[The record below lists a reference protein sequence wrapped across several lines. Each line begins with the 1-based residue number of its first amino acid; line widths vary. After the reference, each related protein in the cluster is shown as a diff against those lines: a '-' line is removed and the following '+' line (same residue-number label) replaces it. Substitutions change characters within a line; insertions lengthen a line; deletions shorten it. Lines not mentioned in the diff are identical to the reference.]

1 MIDDRQSRPGASLL
15 PFARNG
21 ISRAVRF
28 QIAVTVAVTIA
39 GNSHLSYVVPAGRG
53 TGNGVLHL
61 RALR

>member
-28 QIAVTVAVTIA
+28 QIAVTIA